1 MDREVNPNRE
11 KARQIYI
18 ERAGNITNR
27 KIAEMLGEDEKKV
40 AVWKQRDKW
49 TEKPGAGSN
58 VIQQKKANKKNVVQQ
73 KKNSISK
80 ENTKLVKKLKKEV
93 EEINPELTEKQVLFV
108 AEYLIDFNA
117 TRAAMAAGYSKGTA
131 YAIGWENLRKPEIQA
146 EIQRQTSI
154 VLNTLGITS
163 QRNLLEYLKIAFA
176 DITNYVSFGQKD
188 VPVMSMFGPVKGE
201 DGKPLTKTINYVD
214 FNPSTEVD
222 GTLISEVKQGKD
234 GVSLKLHD
242 KMKAL
247 EKLEKYTDLLPD
259 RHKRR
264 IETEKLKIEKERLE
278 LEKTKITIKDPN
290 SDIGITVHFNIPR
303 PDSAELKL

>member
-1 MDREVNPNRE
+1 MAREINPNRE
-11 KARQIYI
+11 KARQIYV
-18 ERAGNITNR
+18 EHAGNITNR
-27 KIAEMLGEDEKKV
+27 KIAEALGEDEKKI
-40 AVWKQRDKW
+40 AVWKQRDNW
-49 TEKPGAGSN
+49 TNTTVSPTN

-73 KKNSISK
+73 K
-80 ENTKLVKKLKKEV
+80 EDHREEFKLED
-93 EEINPELTEKQVLFV
+93 IDAELTEKQRLFCLYYV
-108 AEYLIDFNA
+108 KYWNAGKAAKKAGYECSYEHGFNEIGYQLLHKYPRIKKEID
-117 TRAAMAAGYSKGTA
+117 RLKQHIRSGVGLEAMA
-131 YAIGWENLRKPEIQA
+131 
-146 EIQRQTSI
+146 
-154 VLNTLGITS
+154 VL
-163 QRNLLEYLKIAFA
+163 QKYVDIAFA
-176 DITNYVSFGQKD
+176 EITDYVTFGQKE
-188 VPVMSMFGPVKGE
+188 VPVISMFGPVKDEEGNIQ
-201 DGKPLTKTINYVD
+201 TKMVNFVD
-214 FNPSTEVD
+214 FSPSASVD
-222 GTLISEVKQGKD
+222 GSLISEVKQGKE